1 LACAQVIAKST
12 VFLGVIRIE
21 KVQKLIAEDP
31 TLVIS
36 LEKLYQGEKLSFL
49 DCEASGL
56 SSPEARLSSP
66 LSSPG
71 ARFSSRE
78 ATEKE
83 SFMFRKR

>member
-1 LACAQVIAKST
+1 MACAQVIAKST

-56 SSPEARLSSP
+56 SSP

-71 ARFSSRE
+71 ARLSSRE
-78 ATEKE
+78 ATAKE

>member
-1 LACAQVIAKST
+1 MIAKST
-12 VFLGVIRIE
+12 VFLGVIRID

-49 DCEASGL
+49 DCDASGL

-66 LSSPG
+66 GARLSSPG
-71 ARFSSRE
+71 ARLSSPA

-83 SFMFRKR
+83 SFMFRNR